1 MLLEPK
7 SIAFIVQKDSFWK
20 PKAILLDFRSFAAFD
35 NTYIGQ

>member
-20 PKAILLDFRSFAAFD
+20 PKAILLEIGSFSLFE
-35 NTYIGQ
+35 NTYISK